1 VERDTPAAQR
11 GLSVG
16 DVILEVDNA
25 PIASADDFNKAI
37 EGVRS
42 KGLETALIKVARNG
56 DSTFIGLPITE

>member
-1 VERDTPAAQR
+1 MVT
-11 GLSVG
+11 
-16 DVILEVDNA
+16 
-25 PIASADDFNKAI
+25 IASADDFNKAI